1 MDLDSMDSNRVLII
15 WLFYGNQ
22 LIAEMKGIQKQW
34 HSFYVVLLGDSSV
47 SIKHLV
53 VNKKFSIVVGIV
65 LLSAA
70 YYFLAVV

>member
-1 MDLDSMDSNRVLII
+1 MMLDTVKIYH
-15 WLFYGNQ
+15 LF
-22 LIAEMKGIQKQW
+22 
-34 HSFYVVLLGDSSV
+34 FSV

-70 YYFLAVV
+70 CYFLAVV